1 MQWTRKRSE
10 QQHARDS
17 GVVARGVTDL
27 RESDNS
33 QGFLACYL
41 SLARMIFIYLQS
53 LVRPEKK
60 HIEIQKVRN
69 KAIYLMFG
77 KNQRRK
83 T

>member
-1 MQWTRKRSE
+1 MYKKKERA
-10 QQHARDS
+10 ARRGDS
-17 GVVARGVTDL
+17 GVVKRGVTDL

-53 LVRPEKK
+53 LVRPKK
-60 HIEIQKVRN
+60 KLIEIQKVRD
-69 KAIYLMFG
+69 KAIYLMSG

-83 T
+83 M